1 MKNNDFELIVF
12 DAEDDE
18 GYAFYKGNKY
28 YFTNAE
34 KKINIEY
41 QLECKLSDYG
51 TIIKETIHKINE
63 LRDKKMGK
71 TGQLNN
77 VNELSEILCYAMTA
91 YDHCNKEKYK

>member
-1 MKNNDFELIVF
+1 MI
-12 DAEDDE
+12 
-18 GYAFYKGNKY
+18 NK
-28 YFTNAE
+28 
-34 KKINIEY
+34 
-41 QLECKLSDYG
+41 
-51 TIIKETIHKINE
+51 